1 MKALLEFNLPEDKD
15 DHAYA
20 LAGVDALIAIND
32 LENEIR
38 SKLKYNAGEF
48 KEFNVEY
55 YDEDYDVL
63 KTKKVEGCDN
73 TLEQVWKVLRR
84 LKEERNLPELV

>member
-20 LAGVDALIAIND
+20 LAGVDALLVIHD

-38 SKLKYNAGEF
+38 SKLKYDAGEF
-48 KEFNVEY
+48 WNFEVEEYEEDGNVI
-55 YDEDYDVL
+55 
-63 KTKKVEGCDN
+63 KKRMNACN
-73 TLEQVWKVLRR
+73 HTLERVWKVLIE
-84 LKEERNLPELV
+84 LKQDRKLPELV